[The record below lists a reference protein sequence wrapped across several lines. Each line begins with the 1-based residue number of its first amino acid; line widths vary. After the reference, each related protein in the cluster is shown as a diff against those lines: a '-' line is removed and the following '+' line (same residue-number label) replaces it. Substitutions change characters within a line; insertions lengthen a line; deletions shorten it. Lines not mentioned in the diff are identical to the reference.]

1 MQIDQSGPPLALGEP
16 LGHPEHRRLL
26 QAQHVAEILREVL
39 EERQLRRAG
48 VAEDRR
54 HFQTA

>member
-1 MQIDQSGPPLALGEP
+1 MHIDQGGPALLLGEP

-39 EERQLRRAG
+39 EERQLRRTG
-48 VAEDRR
+48 VAEDSR